1 MTVST
6 PVLVLVVVLALAV
19 GAAVGAGAPPRR
31 ARRPQARRA
40 GPAHARAATAAP
52 AVGAARA
59 RADALAAQVA
69 DLRERAASDA
79 DVLQALAPLRSGL
92 NDVGRQVQVLERDRA
107 ARAAALDE
115 QLAAARRAD
124 AELVAATTELGRALR
139 AGGSRGQWGEVTLR
153 RVVESAGMLAHV
165 DFDTQRTA
173 GTIGGSRSAKRPDL
187 VVHLPGGRTVAVD
200 AKVPMDAY
208 LEASAIDAAAT
219 GADAERRERLLGSHA
234 KALRGHVDA
243 LASREYHADLPGSP
257 ELVVLFL
264 PSEPLLGAALEADP
278 GLLEHALAKGVA
290 PTSPSSL
297 LALLRSVAAV
307 WSGEKAADE
316 AGELLELGR
325 TLADRLG
332 TVAAHLGR
340 VGSSLRSAVGH
351 YNSAVGSIES
361 RLLVTTRSLE
371 SLGAQDLELR
381 PIDADDAQVRTFT
394 TPELAGPGSDP
405 APLDDTEEP
414 GRRHRFD
421 GTRELDERAG

>member
-1 MTVST
+1 MTLST
-6 PVLVLVVVLALAV
+6 PVLVLVVLLCLAA
-19 GAAVGAGAPPRR
+19 GAALGAGGHALITGRR
-31 ARRPQARRA
+31 ESERA
-40 GPAHARAATAAP
+40 QGTHERATTDAAEL
-52 AVGAARA
+52 GAARA
-59 RADALAAQVA
+59 RADELAAQVA
-69 DLRERAASDA
+69 DLRERASADA

-92 NDVGRQVQVLERDRA
+92 ADVGHQVQRLERERA

-124 AELVAATTELGRALR
+124 AELVAATGELGRALR

-153 RVVESAGMLAHV
+153 RVVEASGMLAHV

-173 GTIGGSRSAKRPDL
+173 GTISGSRSGARPDL
-187 VVHLPGGRTVAVD
+187 VVHLPGGRTLAVD

-208 LEASAIDAAAT
+208 LEASAIDTGAR
-219 GADAERRERLLGSHA
+219 GADAERRERLLAAHA

-243 LASREYHADLPGSP
+243 LASRGYHAELPGSP

-278 GLLEHALAKGVA
+278 GLLEHALARGVA

-297 LALLRSVAAV
+297 LALLRAVAAV

-325 TLADRLG
+325 TLADRLA
-332 TVAAHLGR
+332 TVATHLGR

-351 YNSAVGSIES
+351 YNSAVGSIEG
-361 RLLVTTRSLE
+361 RLLVTARSLE
-371 SLGAQDLELR
+371 SLGARDLELR
-381 PIDADDAQVRTFT
+381 PLDADDAQVRAFT
-394 TPELAGPGSDP
+394 APELAEADAEP
-405 APLDDTEEP
+405 AQVRPE
-414 GRRHRFD
+414 
-421 GTRELDERAG
+421 REERAG

>member
-1 MTVST
+1 MTVPA
-6 PVLVLVVVLALAV
+6 PVLVLVVLLALIV
-19 GAAVGAGAPPRR
+19 GAAVGAGAHALVVGRR
-31 ARRPQARRA
+31 EAARASSGRD
-40 GPAHARAATAAP
+40 RAATDAAEL
-52 AVGAARA
+52 GAARA
-59 RADALAAQVA
+59 RAEELSAQVA
-69 DLRERAASDA
+69 EMRERATSDA

-92 NDVGRQVQVLERDRA
+92 ADVGRQVQLLERERA

-124 AELVAATTELGRALR
+124 AELVAATGELGRALR

-173 GTIGGSRSAKRPDL
+173 GSIAGSRSAARPDL
-187 VVHLPGGRTVAVD
+187 VVHLPGGRTLAVD

-208 LEASAIDAAAT
+208 LEASAIDPGAR
-219 GADAERRERLLGSHA
+219 GADAERRERLLATHA

-243 LASREYHADLPGSP
+243 LASRGYHAELPGSP

-278 GLLEHALAKGVA
+278 GLLEHALARGVA

-297 LALLRSVAAV
+297 LALLRAVASV

-325 TLADRLG
+325 TLADRLA
-332 TVAAHLGR
+332 TVAGHLGR

-351 YNSAVGSIES
+351 YNSAVGSIEG
-361 RLLVTTRSLE
+361 RLLVTARSLE
-371 SLGAQDLELR
+371 SLGAKDLELA
-381 PIDADDAQVRTFT
+381 PIDADDAQVRAFT
-394 TPELAGPGSDP
+394 APELAASDV
-405 APLDDTEEP
+405 E
-414 GRRHRFD
+414 D
-421 GTRELDERAG
+421 GAAQVRAVRGERAG